1 MQKKHTHDIQ
11 EILDETNQRIQKME
25 SENGQQVESLNS
37 IVRNLEAESQT
48 LGQECEGLRI
58 GKIDV
63 EQEKVS
69 YSTGKL

>member
-11 EILDETNQRIQKME
+11 EILDETNQRLQKME

-58 GKIDV
+58 GKIGV

-69 YSTGKL
+69 YGTGKL